1 MAVWTDFILPCLCA
15 FAGCLGFCFLF
26 NTHGVGMLI
35 CSFGGMLGWMTYL
48 LTAPLVQSDI
58 IRSFFAALVI
68 SVWSEVMARLR
79 RCPVTSY
86 LLIALFPLVPGGGI
100 YYTME
105 HAIAGETQAFLDSL
119 LHTLGLAGALALGVL
134 MVASVVRLFSAR
146 RVRRR

>member
-15 FAGCLGFCFLF
+15 FAGCLGFCLLF

-119 LHTLGLAGALALGVL
+119 LHTLGLAGALAVGVL